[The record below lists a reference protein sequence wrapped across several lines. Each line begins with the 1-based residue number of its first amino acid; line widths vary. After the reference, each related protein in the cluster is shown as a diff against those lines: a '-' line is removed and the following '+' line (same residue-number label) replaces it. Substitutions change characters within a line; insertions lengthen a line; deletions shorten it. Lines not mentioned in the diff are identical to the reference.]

1 MEVLATFVFWLVP
14 ATIYFGPSIVA
25 ITRSHYRVRYIIAVN
40 LLLGWTV
47 VGLFIAFA
55 WALSS
60 TRPMRKDE
68 FSKPTTDFG
77 ERLYQNRNIVRRSN
91 GGAMVY
97 PAYLTDE
104 AYELT
109 AQELLLFYRMR
120 AAAARRNYPRG
131 LIILFSCIGL
141 FLGFRAWLGPEHGT
155 APALLTSTAL
165 AFLIASWDLVI
176 WPKRE
181 FRTRFPKAP
190 RVTDDPLRRKRRVLA
205 TLIAFDPLICVG
217 ATLLCLGLIISMAL
231 QAALYPHP
239 ITVRAHDASILLTG
253 LSILIGGCTYY
264 GHLTWHHVVFFMKNR
279 RRPVQEDVD
288 KLAHDRECRG
298 KDIPN
303 TASAYPNSTP
313 LDIQS

>member
-25 ITRSHYRVRYIIAVN
+25 ISRSHYRARYIIAVN

-68 FSKPTTDFG
+68 IYKGTTDFG
-77 ERLYQNRNIVRRSN
+77 ERLYQNRNIVRHSN

-109 AQELLLFYRMR
+109 AHELPQFYRMR
-120 AAAARRNYPRG
+120 TVAARRNYPRG
-131 LIILFSCIGL
+131 LIILLSCIGL
-141 FLGFRAWLGPEHGT
+141 FVGFRMWLGPEHGT

-165 AFLIASWDLVI
+165 AFLIASWDLI
-176 WPKRE
+176 IRPKRE
-181 FRTRFPKAP
+181 FRAQFPKAP
-190 RVTDDPLRRKRRVLA
+190 RVTADPSRRKRRILA
-205 TLIAFDPLICVG
+205 ALIAFDPVICTG
-217 ATLLCLGLIISMAL
+217 ATLLCLGLIASMAL

-239 ITVRAHDASILLTG
+239 LTLRAHDASILLTG
-253 LSILIGGCTYY
+253 LTILIGGCAYY
-264 GHLTWHHVVFFMKNR
+264 GHLTWHHLLFLMRNK
-279 RRPVQEDVD
+279 RRPAQEDVEI
-288 KLAHDRECRG
+288 LENDREAL
-298 KDIPN
+298 DPN
-303 TASAYPNSTP
+303 FPNSAGAYSNSP
-313 LDIQS
+313 PRDYQL

>member
-25 ITRSHYRVRYIIAVN
+25 ISRSHYRARAIIAVN
-40 LLLGWTV
+40 LLFGWTI

-60 TRPMRKDE
+60 TRPVRNGGID
-68 FSKPTTDFG
+68 KPVTDFG
-77 ERLYQNRNIVRRSN
+77 ERLYQNRNIVRHGN

-109 AQELLLFYRMR
+109 AQELPLYYRMR
-120 AAAARRNYPRG
+120 AVAARRNYPRG
-131 LIILFSCIGL
+131 LIILLSCLGL
-141 FLGFRAWLGPEHGT
+141 FLGFTMWLGPEHGT

-165 AFLIASWDLVI
+165 AFLIAAWDLVVR
-176 WPKRE
+176 PKRE
-181 FRTRFPKAP
+181 FRARFPKAP
-190 RVTDDPLRRKRRVLA
+190 RVTDDPSRRKRRILA
-205 TLIAFDPLICVG
+205 ALIAFDPVICTG

-239 ITVRAHDASILLTG
+239 LTVRAHDASILLTG
-253 LSILIGGCTYY
+253 LTILIGGCAYY
-264 GHLTWHHVVFFMKNR
+264 GHLTWHHFLFFLKNR
-279 RRPVQEDVD
+279 RRAAQADLE
-288 KLAHDRECRG
+288 KLEIDRELNRSDTPG
-298 KDIPN
+298 
-303 TASAYPNSTP
+303 SAEPYRNSTP
-313 LDIQS
+313 LDYQR

>member
-25 ITRSHYRVRYIIAVN
+25 ITRSHYRARSIIAVN
-40 LLLGWTV
+40 LLLGWTI
-47 VGLFIAFA
+47 VGLFLAFA

-60 TRPMRKDE
+60 TRPTRNDGID
-68 FSKPTTDFG
+68 KPVTDFG
-77 ERLYQNRNIVRRSN
+77 ERLYQNRNIVRHGN

-109 AQELLLFYRMR
+109 AQELPLFYRMR
-120 AAAARRNYPRG
+120 AVAARRNYPRG

-141 FLGFRAWLGPEHGT
+141 FVGFRVWLGPEHGT

-165 AFLIASWDLVI
+165 AFLIAAWDLVVR
-176 WPKRE
+176 PKRE
-181 FRTRFPKAP
+181 FRARFPKAP
-190 RVTDDPLRRKRRVLA
+190 RVTDDPSRRKRRVLA
-205 TLIAFDPLICVG
+205 ALIAFDPVICTG

-239 ITVRAHDASILLTG
+239 LTVRAHDASILLTG
-253 LSILIGGCTYY
+253 LTILIGGCAYY
-264 GHLTWHHVVFFMKNR
+264 GHLTWHHFLFFMKNR
-279 RRPVQEDVD
+279 RRAAQADLEM
-288 KLAHDRECRG
+288 LEIDRELNRSDTPG
-298 KDIPN
+298 
-303 TASAYPNSTP
+303 SAETYPNSTP
-313 LDIQS
+313 LDYQR